1 MNKDFV
7 NNYKKLNKKNPEGIS
22 TYENNFLN
30 DDEENSSGKSNGTDL
45 ELESDNDDDCEN
57 FGSEENIGYTESDTD
72 VSSVCSEHSDTEED
86 VVRVKNKFFKPKLV
100 QSTKFTLLQE
110 ESDFEEES

>member
-1 MNKDFV
+1 MNNKDFV
-7 NNYKKLNKKNPEGIS
+7 RNFKKLNSKQPEGVS
-22 TYENNFLN
+22 KYENNFLN
-30 DDEENSSGKSNGTDL
+30 DEDDNKSDTEL

-110 ESDFEEES
+110 ESDFEEEI